1 MQEKLKVLVV
11 DDEPDNL
18 DLLYRTF
25 RRDFKVFKADS
36 GVEALA
42 ILEAQGEMAVIISD
56 QRMPKM
62 NGTEFLGHTVEQYP
76 DTIRIVLTGYTDVED
91 LVSAINAGKVFKYI
105 TKPWKP
111 QALKEIIVQAAQTY
125 TAVKRRTLALSRA
138 LRQESLSN
146 SITAAVR
153 SSLDYNST
161 LQSVVSALGQAA
173 AADFAVIYPT
183 GQASWQ
189 PRQNELNPFTYSHSA
204 DAKAFLDCC
213 MKSSSA
219 CAKSG
224 QPLCILHSD
233 PSLEPVDNLEPLD
246 DRETNETRTDSTG
259 FNIFSK
265 TLKIEDKTVIR
276 IVVPFLDKGSLLA
289 KVCLYKVEES
299 QESQWACEAIEML
312 THIADQV
319 ALAISHAKLYQQI
332 QQQSI
337 KMQAE
342 LEVARQIQSN
352 LLHQSWP
359 ETPGLKIQAR
369 CQPAREVGGDF
380 FEVFV
385 HPQGDVWLAVGD
397 VSGKGVPAALFMSSA
412 ISVLRRELAQEKSP
426 APEQVM
432 RSLNHSLASDLVSSN
447 CFITMALIRYSQE
460 TGKLTYAN
468 AGHVYPVVWAHQKM
482 VAQRETHKSIDQ
494 TDFHEIIPTYLDVRG
509 VPLGILPVW
518 QADSGEIEL
527 SIGDVVLLTTDGII
541 EASIS
546 DDSTA
551 VLDSALDA
559 GSSSSHTSKPGQSS
573 MLNRSMSNRSMS
585 NRSMLNQEG
594 LWEFLQKQPAELD
607 LDRLLSYINH
617 TEEEQEDDQTLLSL
631 EVTPC

>member
-1 MQEKLKVLVV
+1 MQEKLKVLIV

-25 RRDFKVFKADS
+25 RRDFKVFKAAS
-36 GVEALA
+36 GAEGLETLA
-42 ILEAQGEMAVIISD
+42 AQGEMAVIISD

-111 QALKEIIVQAAQTY
+111 QTLKEIIVQAAQTY

-138 LRQESLSN
+138 LKQESLSN

-161 LQSVVSALGQAA
+161 LRSVVSALGQAA
-173 AADFAVIYPT
+173 AADFSVLYPT
-183 GQASWQ
+183 EQESWQ
-189 PRQNELNPFTYSHSA
+189 PGHSELKPFTYSHSV
-204 DAKAFLDCC
+204 DSKAFLDCC
-213 MKSSSA
+213 MESA
-219 CAKSG
+219 AACIEGG
-224 QPLCILHSD
+224 QPLCIFHGN
-233 PSLEPVDNLEPLD
+233 PSLVSLD
-246 DRETNETRTDSTG
+246 DIETDRARSDSTELK
-259 FNIFSK
+259 IFSEI
-265 TLKIEDKTVIR
+265 LEIR
-276 IVVPFLDKGSLLA
+276 DRVVTKVVVPFLDKGSLLA
-289 KVCLYKVEES
+289 QVCLYKEIKES
-299 QESQWACEAIEML
+299 KESQWASEAIELL
-312 THIADQV
+312 THISDQV

-332 QQQSI
+332 QQQSM

-385 HPQGDVWLAVGD
+385 HPQGDIWLAVGD

-432 RSLNHSLASDLVSSN
+432 RNLNHSLANDLVSSN
-447 CFITMALIRYSQE
+447 CFITMALIRYSQK

-468 AGHVYPVVWAHQKM
+468 AGHVYPVVWSHQKM
-482 VAQRETHKSIDQ
+482 VAQREAHKLTDQ
-494 TDFHEIIPTYLDVRG
+494 ANPHRIGPNYLDVRG
-509 VPLGILPVW
+509 VPLGILPIW
-518 QADSGEIEL
+518 QAVAGEIAL
-527 SIGDVVLLTTDGII
+527 SVGDVVLLTTDGII

-546 DDSTA
+546 NNLSDPSG
-551 VLDSALDA
+551 SALNQDP
-559 GSSSSHTSKPGQSS
+559 GFCQTSKSGKSA
-573 MLNRSMSNRSMS
+573 MV
-585 NRSMLNQEG
+585 NRSMLSQEG
-594 LWEFLQKQPAELD
+594 LWAFLQEQPAELD

-617 TEEEQEDDQTLLSL
+617 TEGEQEDDQTLLSL
-631 EVTPC
+631 EVIPC

>member
-1 MQEKLKVLVV
+1 MTEKLKVLVV
-11 DDEPDNL
+11 DDELDNL

-25 RRDFKVFKADS
+25 RRDFKVFKAAS
-36 GVEALA
+36 GAEALE
-42 ILEAQGEMAVIISD
+42 ILDAQGEMAVIISD

-62 NGTEFLGHTVEQYP
+62 NGTEFLGQTIEQYP

-173 AADFAVIYPT
+173 AADFSVLYPT
-183 GQASWQ
+183 EPESWQ
-189 PRQNELNPFTYSHSA
+189 SGQNELKPFTYSQDA
-204 DAKAFLDCC
+204 DSKAFLDCC
-213 MKSSSA
+213 MKSASA
-219 CAKSG
+219 CTKSG
-224 QPLCILHSD
+224 QPLCVFHSN
-233 PSLEPVDNLEPLD
+233 PALSPDNIIGID
-246 DRETNETRTDSTG
+246 SISADSTG
-259 FNIFSK
+259 LNIFSK
-265 TLKIEDKTVIR
+265 TLKIEDRVVTR

-289 KVCLYKVEES
+289 KVYLYKEIQDS
-299 QESQWACEAIEML
+299 HDLHESQWEGEALELL
-312 THIADQV
+312 THISDQV
-319 ALAISHAKLYQQI
+319 ALAISHAKLYQKI
-332 QQQSI
+332 QQQSM

-432 RSLNHSLASDLVSSN
+432 CSLNHSLSNDLVSSN
-447 CFITMALIRYSQE
+447 CFITMALIRYSQK

-468 AGHVYPVVWAHQKM
+468 AGHVYPVVWSHQKM
-482 VAQRETHKSIDQ
+482 VTQREIHKLTNQANPHRIG
-494 TDFHEIIPTYLDVRG
+494 PTYLDVRG

-518 QADSGEIEL
+518 QANAGEIEL
-527 SIGDVVLLTTDGII
+527 SVGDVVLLTTDGII

-546 DDSTA
+546 NDS
-551 VLDSALDA
+551 SSFSSFALDQN
-559 GSSSSHTSKPGQSS
+559 SDLSQTSELDQSS
-573 MLNRSMSNRSMS
+573 IM
-585 NRSMLNQEG
+585 NQEG
-594 LWEFLQKQPAELD
+594 LWAFLQEQPAELD
-607 LDRLLSYINH
+607 LDRLLSYINRA
-617 TEEEQEDDQTLLSL
+617 EGEQEDDQTLLSL
-631 EVTPC
+631 EVIPC

>member
-25 RRDFKVFKADS
+25 RRDFKVFKAAS
-36 GVEALA
+36 GAEAIEL
-42 ILEAQGEMAVIISD
+42 LEAKGEMAIIISD

-62 NGTEFLGHTVEQYP
+62 NGTEFLSHTVERYP

-111 QALKEIIVQAAQTY
+111 QALKETIDQAAQTY
-125 TAVKRRTLALSRA
+125 RVVKRRTLALSRA

-173 AADFAVIYPT
+173 AADFSVLYPI
-183 GQASWQ
+183 ASDSSWQ
-189 PRQNELNPFTYSHSA
+189 LGQRPLEPFTYSQNA
-204 DAKAFLDCC
+204 DSKTVLDCC
-213 MKSSSA
+213 LGRSSPCTEEVNLLCTLLSDPA
-219 CAKSG
+219 FAFAGSLEHSLLDSNGSG
-224 QPLCILHSD
+224 HGDSEHDNSEHDNSGHSD
-233 PSLEPVDNLEPLD
+233 SGHSNSE
-246 DRETNETRTDSTG
+246 S
-259 FNIFSK
+259 NIFAK
-265 TLKIEDKTVIR
+265 TMEVEGRAVTG
-276 IVVPFLDKGSLLA
+276 IVVPFIEKGILLA
-289 KVCLYKVEES
+289 RVCLYKEAKSPHDSHWADES
-299 QESQWACEAIEML
+299 IELL

-332 QQQSI
+332 QNQSM
-337 KMQAE
+337 KMQSE

-352 LLHQSWP
+352 LLHQRWP

-369 CQPAREVGGDF
+369 CQPARAVGGDF

-412 ISVLRRELAQEKSP
+412 ISVLRRELAQEDSP
-426 APEQVM
+426 NPGQVM
-432 RSLNHSLASDLVSSN
+432 HSLNHSLANDLVSSN
-447 CFITMALIRYSQE
+447 YFITMVLVRYSAQ

-468 AGHVYPVVWAHQKM
+468 AGHVYPVVWPHQKM
-482 VAQRETHKSIDQ
+482 VAQREAIETTHKLEVS
-494 TDFHEIIPTYLDVRG
+494 PTYLDVRG
-509 VPLGILPVW
+509 VPLGILPSW
-518 QADSGEIEL
+518 QANSGEIEL

-541 EASIS
+541 EASVPYTQLNSQS
-546 DDSTA
+546 DIQSNIQN
-551 VLDSALDA
+551 DA
-559 GSSSSHTSKPGQSS
+559 TC
-573 MLNRSMSNRSMS
+573 
-585 NRSMLNQEG
+585 SMLNQEG
-594 LWEFLQKQPAELD
+594 LWAFLQDQPAD
-607 LDRLLSYINH
+607 FNVDRLLSYIH
-617 TEEEQEDDQTLLSL
+617 HAEGEQEDDQTLLSL
-631 EVTPC
+631 EVVSC